1 MSRTAEPPGREGSPT
16 DRSAELTRRRT
27 ARVTAVVLVLVV
39 AFGAAF
45 VVNRSGAKHGGGHG
59 HGSHHKGSHAAA
71 ACGAQPPPPH
81 APGHWQHPPALKL
94 QPGTDYRA
102 VIHTSCGDIK
112 IDLLEK
118 TAPQTV
124 ANFVFLAKHGFY
136 DGRRW
141 FRVENNSVIQ
151 TGDPNDRNGVPPDGP
166 GYAIPDELP
175 NKARVYVYGVVA
187 MANAGQ
193 PDSGGSQF
201 FIVIHHNEP
210 AGYDPRY
217 SIFGKV
223 DPSSDGVLDK
233 IGAQKTF
240 GGSDPIKSVT
250 PITPVFINS
259 VEILT
264 GTGSSGGA

>member
-1 MSRTAEPPGREGSPT
+1 MSSTAEPAGRAPSPA

-27 ARVTAVVLVLVV
+27 ARVTASVLVV
-39 AFGAAF
+39 VVAFAGAF
-45 VVNRSGAKHGGGHG
+45 VVNRSAAKHGGGKRHG
-59 HGSHHKGSHAAA
+59 VGRKGSHAA
-71 ACGAQPPPPH
+71 ACGAQPPSPH
-81 APGHWQHPPALKL
+81 PPGHWKHPPPLTVD
-94 QPGTDYRA
+94 PNTDYRA
-102 VIHTSCGDIK
+102 VLHTSCGDIQ

-124 ANFVFLAKHGFY
+124 ANFVFLARHGFY
-136 DGRRW
+136 NGRRW
-141 FRVENNSVIQ
+141 FRIENNSVIQ
-151 TGDPNDRNGVPPDGP
+151 TGDPNDHNGVPPDGP
-166 GYAIPDELP
+166 GYTIPDELP
-175 NKARVYVYGVVA
+175 NRARAYVFGVVA

-193 PDSGGSQF
+193 PNSGGSQF
-201 FIVIHHNEP
+201 FIVIHHDEP

-223 DPSSDGVLDK
+223 DPSSVGVLDK

-259 VEILT
+259 VEIFT
-264 GTGSSGGA
+264 GTGSAGGA

>member
-1 MSRTAEPPGREGSPT
+1 
-16 DRSAELTRRRT
+16 
-27 ARVTAVVLVLVV
+27 
-39 AFGAAF
+39 
-45 VVNRSGAKHGGGHG
+45 VNRSGAKHGGGHG

>member
-1 MSRTAEPPGREGSPT
+1 LSSTAEPARREPSPT
-16 DRSAELTRRRT
+16 DRSAELRRRRA
-27 ARVTAVVLVLVV
+27 ARVTASLLVVVV
-39 AFGAAF
+39 AFAGAY
-45 VVNRSGAKHGGGHG
+45 VVNHSSAKHRNQHRSGR
-59 HGSHHKGSHAAA
+59 KGSRAAA
-71 ACGAQPPPPH
+71 ACGAQPPSPH
-81 APGHWQHPPALKL
+81 TAPHWQHPPPLTVD
-94 QPGTDYRA
+94 PHTDYRA
-102 VIHTSCGDIK
+102 VIATSCGDIK

-124 ANFVFLAKHGFY
+124 ANFVFLARHGFY

-141 FRVENNSVIQ
+141 FRVENDSVIE
-151 TGDPNDRNGVPPDGP
+151 TGDPNDHNGVPPDGP
-166 GYAIPDELP
+166 GYTIPDELP

-193 PDSGGSQF
+193 PNSGGSQF
-201 FIVIHHNEP
+201 FIVIHHDEP

-223 DPSSDGVLDK
+223 DPSSDGVLEK

-259 VEILT
+259 VQILM
-264 GTGSSGGA
+264 GTGSAGGA